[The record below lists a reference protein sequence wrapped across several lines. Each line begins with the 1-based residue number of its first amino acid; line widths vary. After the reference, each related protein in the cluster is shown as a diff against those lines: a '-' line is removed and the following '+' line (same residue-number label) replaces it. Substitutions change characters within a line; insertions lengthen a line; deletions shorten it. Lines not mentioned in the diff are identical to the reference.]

1 MSNILRAHFRESN
14 SFKLFTELINAKQI
28 LSEFAYEFI
37 IRLMSSRQ
45 NISFVSEQG
54 DSHSF
59 SNEFFQEKFLN
70 SDLTAFKNENIFQRN
85 KFERRKTF
93 RTFNFC
99 CDRRKQEVVKV
110 FKHTKEKGSL
120 KL

>member
-37 IRLMSSRQ
+37 IRLMSSSQ

-59 SNEFFQEKFLN
+59 SNEFFQEKFLH

-110 FKHTKEKGSL
+110 FKHTKEKRSL